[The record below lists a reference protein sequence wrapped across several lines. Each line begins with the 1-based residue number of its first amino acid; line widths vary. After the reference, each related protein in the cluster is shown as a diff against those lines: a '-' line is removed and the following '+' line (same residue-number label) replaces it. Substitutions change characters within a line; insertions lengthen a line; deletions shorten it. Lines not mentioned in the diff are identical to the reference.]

1 MKKGRKVSICSL
13 LGGAEIQCRES
24 TPLLISQL
32 IKELGKLDSEI
43 QQQLRN
49 ERKLLT
55 FIDARVEL
63 SLASERR
70 DL

>member
-24 TPLLISQL
+24 TL

-49 ERKLLT
+49 ERKFLT